1 MQNLEPILIFITV
14 AEMGSFTHAADS
26 LGIQKGRASTAVRK
40 LEEDVGVRLL
50 HRTTRSVQLTED
62 GRAFHARAR
71 DLLAEVDDLHSMFA
85 GDRVALRGRLRV
97 DLPTEVART
106 TIVPALPDFMATH
119 PELELEV
126 SSTDRQVD
134 LVQEGFDCVLRLG
147 PITGRDADCP
157 PAGPVAHGQR
167 CQSRLSGALWRP
179 SIARRSPASGTSDNS
194 FFDDAGRK
202 TQWMGISGRRQL
214 RDASVARCATRQ
226 QRADLR
232 SRCPRRPWPDSGA
245 TLGDWPILG
254 EWSACGDHTRFSS
267 PGARRVPRRSTSEQS
282 VAPSP
287 RIHEMDRRCAD
298 AVSGIARRT
307 SSSGSRNYHFEGI
320 SRGRSNRM
328 RRCGVFCIAQARRC
342 AAQSRRPP
350 IRHRDERP
358 PQTTEEPHFRMGLL
372 DSLMP
377 VFCSSNPSYSRHG
390 RDLLAGVA

>member
-14 AEMGSFTHAADS
+14 AEMGSFTRAADS

-147 PITGRDADCP
+147 PIRGRDADCP
-157 PAGPVAHGQR
+157 PTGPVAHGQR

-202 TQWMGISGRRQL
+202 TLWMGISGRRQL

-245 TLGDWPILG
+245 TLGDWPILR

-298 AVSGIARRT
+298 AVSGIAKRTASSCPRNQHSELSLWAGLRQDYGIAGRPARVVLSLVAPHGPHRPFRR
-307 SSSGSRNYHFEGI
+307 SRP
-320 SRGRSNRM
+320 
-328 RRCGVFCIAQARRC
+328 
-342 AAQSRRPP
+342 AAPC
-350 IRHRDERP
+350 D
-358 PQTTEEPHFRMGLL
+358 TTWKP
-372 DSLMP
+372 
-377 VFCSSNPSYSRHG
+377 
-390 RDLLAGVA
+390 A